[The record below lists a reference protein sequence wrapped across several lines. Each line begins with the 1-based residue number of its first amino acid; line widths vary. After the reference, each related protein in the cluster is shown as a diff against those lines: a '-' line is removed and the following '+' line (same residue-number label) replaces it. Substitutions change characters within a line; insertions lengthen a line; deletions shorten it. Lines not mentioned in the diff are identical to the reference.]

1 MNLHLTEIRLA
12 PRARRTDPATSHTA
26 AANARTG
33 RAQALRERILQA
45 LQDHGAMTA
54 RELSDAL
61 AEDFY
66 AVSRRLSEV
75 PGIFRTGAVRDG
87 CAVWATAEPCYFVEM
102 GEADRLRLQGK

>member
-12 PRARRTDPATSHTA
+12 PRARRTDPATSHAA

-33 RAQALRERILQA
+33 RAQALRERILAA
-45 LQDHGAMTA
+45 LQERAMTA

-61 AEDFY
+61 GEDFY
-66 AVSRRLSEV
+66 AVSRRMSEI
-75 PGIFRTGAVRDG
+75 PGIFRTGEVRDG

-102 GEADRLRLQGK
+102 GEADRLRLHGK